1 MIETIATQTLLQETL
16 NTLNTKQQT
25 ISHTQIAS
33 LSGLEEALEK
43 IDKLM
48 QNTVNRIL
56 HDKAFQSLEANYR
69 GVQRLFI
76 NEGQASSIRIKLLTL
91 SEAELSKEASRPVS
105 LERSTLYKKIYSAGF
120 DHAGAHPFNALIGA
134 YAFDHQNPD
143 IQILNYLGQLAEKA
157 FAPFIA
163 SAKPSLLGINH
174 WRELNQLNHISPIF
188 NDPAYAAWQ
197 GLREQRYAR
206 FITLTLPRVIARAQ
220 YTAQT
225 QGIDETI
232 DSDED
237 ICWMNASFHLAEC
250 MIRAHQRYGWTTA
263 IRGREGGGKIDA
275 LPLIPRKQGETFC
288 PAELG
293 LSDEQEAELSHA
305 GLLPFCHY
313 KHTDYGVFF
322 GAQTLYKPALY
333 NTEEA
338 CANERIAARLPY
350 VLATSRIAH
359 YLKIMARDKIGSF
372 MEASDCEIWLNQWL
386 LNYVNANA
394 GVKQRLKSKF
404 PLAEARVS
412 IVEDKSQPGRFQAVA
427 WLRPWLQLEQLSAS
441 LRLVADIPSGSR

>member
-1 MIETIATQTLLQETL
+1 MIEAKATQILLEQTL
-16 NTLNTKQQT
+16 NTLSSKQHAL
-25 ISHTQIAS
+25 SHTHIAS
-33 LSGLEEALEK
+33 FSGLEAALSK
-43 IDKLM
+43 INALI
-48 QNTVNRIL
+48 NTTVNDIL
-56 HDKAFQSLEANYR
+56 HHDDFQSLEANYR

-76 NEGQASSIRIKLLTL
+76 NEGQPTSIRIKLFNI
-91 SEAELSKEASRPVS
+91 SKKALSKEAARSVS
-105 LERSTLYKKIYSAGF
+105 LERSTLYKKVYTAGF
-120 DHAGAHPFNALIGA
+120 DHAGAHPFNVLIGA
-134 YAFDHQNPD
+134 YAFDHQTPD
-143 IQILNYLGQLAEKA
+143 IQSLHYLGQLAEKA

-163 SAKPSLLGINH
+163 CAKPSLLGLED
-174 WRELNQLNHISPIF
+174 WRSLNELNHISPIF
-188 NDPAYAAWQ
+188 NGPEHSAWQ

-206 FITLTLPRVIARAQ
+206 FITLTLPRVIARPQ
-220 YTAQT
+220 YTAET

-232 DSDED
+232 ENDQD

-250 MIRAHQRYGWTTA
+250 MIRAHQRFGWTTA
-263 IRGREGGGKIDA
+263 IRGREGGGKIDR
-275 LPLIPRKQGETFC
+275 LPIIPRKQGEAFC
-288 PAELG
+288 PAEVG

-338 CANERIAARLPY
+338 SANERIAARLPY

-404 PLAEARVS
+404 PLAEARVN
-412 IVEDKSQPGRFQAVA
+412 IVEDKSNPGRFQAVA

-441 LRLVADIPSGSR
+441 LRLVADIPNGSR